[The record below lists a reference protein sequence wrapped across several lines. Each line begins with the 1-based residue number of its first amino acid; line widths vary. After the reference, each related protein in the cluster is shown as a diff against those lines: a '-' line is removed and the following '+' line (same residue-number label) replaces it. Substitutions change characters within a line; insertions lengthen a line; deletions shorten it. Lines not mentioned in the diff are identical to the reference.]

1 MEVFCRE
8 TVLLPVEDTLMHEHS
23 QQTHRHTHGVVDP
36 SLITTTRGLWAIK
49 WSFLGLLITAL
60 LQAVVVW
67 LSGSAALLA
76 DTIHNLADA
85 CTALP
90 LWVAFTLAR
99 WQPSRRFSY
108 GYGRVEDLAGVAIVL
123 TIVLS
128 AIGAGYASL
137 TRLVHP
143 QPIDHLWVVI
153 GAAIFGFLGNEA
165 VAVFRIKVGHEIGS
179 AALVADGYHAR
190 VDGLTSLAVL
200 GGAVG
205 VWAGYPLLDPLVG
218 LLITVVILRIVWQSG
233 RAVFTRLLDGVD
245 PEVIDA
251 ITHAAQHTP
260 GAQQVTEVRARWVGH
275 RLHAEVNVTVNAD
288 LSVQEG
294 HMIATAV
301 RHQILHQVPHLS
313 QAIIHVDPIN
323 ASGEAFHHLA
333 NPAHHEG
340 SSHGDC

>member
-1 MEVFCRE
+1 
-8 TVLLPVEDTLMHEHS
+8 
-23 QQTHRHTHGVVDP
+23 VV
-36 SLITTTRGLWAIK
+36 
-49 WSFLGLLITAL
+49 
-60 LQAVVVW
+60 
-67 LSGSAALLA
+67 
-76 DTIHNLADA
+76 
-85 CTALP
+85 
-90 LWVAFTLAR
+90 
-99 WQPSRRFSY
+99 
-108 GYGRVEDLAGVAIVL
+108 IVL

-137 TRLVHP
+137 TRLVQP
-143 QPIDHLWVVI
+143 QPVEYLWAVISAAVV
-153 GAAIFGFLGNEA
+153 GFLGNEA

-218 LLITVVILRIVWQSG
+218 LLITAVILRIVWQSG
-233 RAVFTRLLDGVD
+233 RVIFMRLLDGVD

-251 ITHAAQHTP
+251 ITHTAQHTP

-275 RLHAEVNVTVNAD
+275 QLHAEVNVTVNAD

-294 HMIATAV
+294 HAIATEV
-301 RHQILHQVPHLS
+301 RHRLSQQVPHLS
-313 QAIIHVDPIN
+313 QAIIHVDPVN

-333 NPAHHEG
+333 NHAHHEG
-340 SSHGDC
+340 PPHGHR

>member
-1 MEVFCRE
+1 
-8 TVLLPVEDTLMHEHS
+8 
-23 QQTHRHTHGVVDP
+23 
-36 SLITTTRGLWAIK
+36 
-49 WSFLGLLITAL
+49 L
-60 LQAVVVW
+60 LQVVVVW
-67 LSGSAALLA
+67 LSGSVALLA

-128 AIGAGYASL
+128 ALGAGYTSL
-137 TRLVHP
+137 IRLVHP

-153 GAAIFGFLGNEA
+153 GAAILGFLGNEA
-165 VAVFRIKVGHEIGS
+165 VAIFRIKVGHEIGS

-233 RAVFTRLLDGVD
+233 RVIFTRLLDGID

-260 GAQQVTEVRARWVGH
+260 GVQQVTEVRSRWIGH
-275 RLHAEVNVTVNAD
+275 QLHAEVNVTVSDD

-294 HMIATAV
+294 HTIATAV
-301 RHQILHQVPHLS
+301 RHRLSHQVPHLS
-313 QAIIHVDPIN
+313 QAIIHVDPLK

-333 NPAHHEG
+333 HHAHDAAPP
-340 SSHGDC
+340 HGH

>member
-1 MEVFCRE
+1 MFRHGDA
-8 TVLLPVEDTLMHEHS
+8 PHGHQS
-23 QQTHRHTHGVVDP
+23 HPHRHTHGTLDP
-36 SLITTTRGLWAIK
+36 SIVTTARGLWAIK
-49 WSFLGLLITAL
+49 WSFLGLFLTAL
-60 LQAVVVW
+60 LQIVVVW
-67 LSGSAALLA
+67 LSGSVALLA
-76 DTIHNLADA
+76 DTIHNIADA
-85 CTALP
+85 GTALP

-128 AIGAGYASL
+128 AIAAGYVSL
-137 TRLVHP
+137 TRLLHP
-143 QPIDHLWVVI
+143 QPIDHLWAVTS
-153 GAAIFGFLGNEA
+153 AAVLGFLGNEA
-165 VAVFRIKVGHEIGS
+165 VAVFRIKVGNEIGS

-218 LLITVVILRIVWQSG
+218 LLITAIILRIVWQSG
-233 RAVFTRLLDGVD
+233 RAIFTRLLDGVD

-260 GAQQVTEVRARWVGH
+260 GVQQVTEVRSRWVGH
-275 RLHAEVNVTVNAD
+275 QLHAEVNVTVNAD

-294 HMIATAV
+294 HTIATEV
-301 RHQILHQVPHLS
+301 RHRLAHQVPHLS
-313 QAIIHVDPIN
+313 QAIIHVDPLN

-333 NPAHHEG
+333 HHAHDED
-340 SSHGDC
+340 SPHGHR